1 MILWQITKR
10 YDLPSCVKLIDNMG
24 LASKQFP
31 LTLFCVVIGLV
42 LTASGAQGPVDTISP
57 EELIRRAVTN
67 EVKWPD
73 ADKKYMFQNYRKNPT
88 ATQTAIYAQTR
99 DAMAGIIIA
108 INDKP
113 LDETQRKGEMWRVKR
128 FIDDPDE
135 LKKKQKQE
143 KENAE
148 RVGRII
154 RALPDA
160 FIYELDGTEMGRIG
174 LGRSGEELKR
184 LRFRP
189 NPKYDPPSRVE
200 QILTGMEG
208 FILIDAKLN
217 RIARIDG
224 RLQKDVSF
232 GWGILGHLDHGGHF
246 LVEQGDVGDKHWQIT
261 LIDMAVTGKIFLFK
275 NINVQSKE
283 TYSDFHPIASDLTFA
298 QGVDLLKEYEAQ
310 WLLSQ
315 NKGSHP

>member
-1 MILWQITKR
+1 
-10 YDLPSCVKLIDNMG
+10 MG
-24 LASKQFP
+24 LASKRFP
-31 LTLFCVVIGLV
+31 LTLLCAVIGLT
-42 LTASGAQGPVDTISP
+42 LTASGAQGPIDTISP
-57 EELIRRAVTN
+57 EELVRRAVAN
-67 EVKWPD
+67 EVKSPD

-88 ATQTAIYAQTR
+88 ATQTVIYAQTR

-189 NPKYDPPSRVE
+189 NSKYDPPSRVE

-208 FILIDAKLN
+208 FILLDAKLN

-246 LVEQGDVGDKHWQIT
+246 LVEQGDVGDKHWQIS

-275 NINVQSKE
+275 SINVQSKE

-298 QGVDLLKEYEAQ
+298 QGVDLLKQYEAQ

-315 NKGSHP
+315 NKGSPP